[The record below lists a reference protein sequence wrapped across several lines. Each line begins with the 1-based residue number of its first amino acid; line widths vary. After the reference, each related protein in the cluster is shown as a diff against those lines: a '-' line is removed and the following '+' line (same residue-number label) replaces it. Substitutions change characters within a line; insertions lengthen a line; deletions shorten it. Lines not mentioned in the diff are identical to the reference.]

1 MEELARNQFIQG
13 VASPTVQVELMK
25 EMPDTID
32 AAVETAQ
39 KLEAVELAQKR
50 LYRER
55 RGSDK

>member
-1 MEELARNQFIQG
+1 MSYAWIAAKAFPDWTNAQMEELARNQFIQG

-39 KLEAVELAQKR
+39 K
-50 LYRER
+50 
-55 RGSDK
+55 